1 MSVTNTTR
9 ASKQPA
15 TTITSSLSSLSG
27 KRKYLDEHEVAE
39 RLGLSVQF
47 VRKQRYERRPPHY
60 CKFGNRVRYP
70 IAEVERYE
78 AAALQV
84 DEAPV
89 SRLPAAGGAR

>member
-1 MSVTNTTR
+1 MSLTNTTR

-15 TTITSSLSSLSG
+15 TMITSSLSSLSG

>member
-47 VRKQRYERRPPHY
+47 VRKQRYERRPP
-60 CKFGNRVRYP
+60 P
-70 IAEVERYE
+70 L
-78 AAALQV
+78 LQV
-84 DEAPV
+84 RQPGP
-89 SRLPAAGGAR
+89 LPDRGGRAV

>member
-15 TTITSSLSSLSG
+15 TTITSSLSSLSS